1 MVRSSAILDGT
12 ADIAIYV
19 DGNLVYEKK
28 QMTKLEEP
36 DSFSVDVS
44 GARTLQI
51 TVQTS
56 SEHSGVWVYL
66 EEDQLV

>member
-28 QMTKLEEP
+28 QMTKLEES
-36 DSFSVDVS
+36 DSFSAGVS
-44 GARTLQI
+44 GSTC
-51 TVQTS
+51 
-56 SEHSGVWVYL
+56 
-66 EEDQLV
+66 